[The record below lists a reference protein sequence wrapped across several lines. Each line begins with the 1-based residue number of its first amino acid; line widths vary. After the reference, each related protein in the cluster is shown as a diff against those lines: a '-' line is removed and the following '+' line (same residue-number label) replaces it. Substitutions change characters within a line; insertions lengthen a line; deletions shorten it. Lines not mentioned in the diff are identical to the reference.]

1 MRTLFSALFIVSI
14 LASSF
19 TFGQTTTY
27 DFLRLDMSA
36 RAAGLGGSFVTNNDD
51 VDVIFFNPAG
61 LGFLSNDQVS
71 FSFIKHLMDI
81 NLFGLTYTTEFKD
94 IGRFSAG
101 VQYINYGSFD
111 EADVNGNITGE
122 FNAGELAFL
131 LSYAN
136 KFMDNFYYGA
146 NAKYIYSNIANHSSS
161 GLGLD
166 LGLNYEFPKIMLNLG
181 ASVLNIGTQLTSYTD
196 VQEDLP
202 LDVMLGVSK
211 RLEKLPVRLSL
222 DFHDLNQEREEFYQ
236 HFKGFSIGAEFYLSE
251 VFTLRFGYDNER
263 REDFKLG
270 SSAGIAGFN
279 GGLGV
284 TISNYQFSYAYS
296 SLGSVGALN
305 SITLSTSFN

>member
-1 MRTLFSALFIVSI
+1 MRTFLSTLMITVLVTSFS
-14 LASSF
+14 
-19 TFGQTTTY
+19 FGQNTTY

-36 RAAGLGGSFVTNNDD
+36 RAAALGGSYVTNNDD

-61 LGFLSNDQVS
+61 LGFLDKDLIS
-71 FSFIKHLMDI
+71 FSFVKHLMDI
-81 NLFGLTYTTEFKD
+81 NLFSLTYSTSFEN
-94 IGRFSAG
+94 IGRFSTG
-101 VQYINYGSFD
+101 IQYINYGSFD

-131 LSYAN
+131 LSYTN
-136 KFMDNFYYGA
+136 KFMENFYYGA
-146 NAKYIYSNIANHSSS
+146 NAKFIYSSIADQSSS
-161 GLGLD
+161 ALGLD
-166 LGLNYEFPKIMLNLG
+166 LGVNYEFPNIMLNLG
-181 ASVLNIGTQLTSYTD
+181 ASILNMGTQLSSYTD
-196 VQEDLP
+196 LKEDLP
-202 LDVMLGVSK
+202 LDVLIGVSK

-222 DFHDLNQEREEFYQ
+222 DFHNLNQERDEFYQ

-284 TISNYQFSYAYS
+284 NISEYKFSYAYS
-296 SLGSVGALN
+296 SLGTVGALQ
-305 SITLSTSFN
+305 SLTLSTSL

>member
-1 MRTLFSALFIVSI
+1 MRTFLSALIITVLVTLFS
-14 LASSF
+14 
-19 TFGQTTTY
+19 FGQTTTY

-36 RAAGLGGSFVTNNDD
+36 RAAALGGSYVTNNDD
-51 VDVIFFNPAG
+51 VDVLFFNPAG
-61 LGFLSNDQVS
+61 LGFLENDPVS
-71 FSFIKHLMDI
+71 FTFVKHLMDI
-81 NLFGLTYTTEFKD
+81 NLFSLTYSTSFEN
-94 IGRFSAG
+94 IGRFGAG

-131 LSYAN
+131 LSYTN

-146 NAKYIYSNIANHSSS
+146 NAKFIYSSIADQSSS
-161 GLGLD
+161 AIGLD
-166 LGLNYEFPKIMLNLG
+166 LGVNYEIPNIMLNLG
-181 ASVLNIGTQLTSYTD
+181 ASVLNMGTQLSSYTD
-196 VQEDLP
+196 LKEDLP
-202 LDVMLGVSK
+202 LDVLIGVSK

-222 DFHDLNQEREEFYQ
+222 DFHNLNQEREEFYQ

-284 TISNYQFSYAYS
+284 KISEYKFSYAYS
-296 SLGSVGALN
+296 SLGTVGALQ
-305 SITLSTSFN
+305 SLTLSTSL

>member
-1 MRTLFSALFIVSI
+1 
-14 LASSF
+14 
-19 TFGQTTTY
+19 
-27 DFLRLDMSA
+27 MSA
-36 RAAGLGGSFVTNNDD
+36 RAAALGGSYVTNNDD

-61 LGFLSNDQVS
+61 LGFLEKDPIS
-71 FSFIKHLMDI
+71 FSFVKHLMDI
-81 NLFGLTYTTEFKD
+81 NLFSLTYSTSFEN
-94 IGRFSAG
+94 IGRFGAG

-131 LSYAN
+131 LSYTN

-146 NAKYIYSNIANHSSS
+146 NAKFIYSSIADQSSS
-161 GLGLD
+161 AIGLD
-166 LGLNYEFPKIMLNLG
+166 LGVNYEIPNIMLNLG
-181 ASVLNIGTQLTSYTD
+181 ASILNMGTQLSSYTD
-196 VQEDLP
+196 LKEDLP
-202 LDVMLGVSK
+202 LDVLIGVSK

-222 DFHDLNQEREEFYQ
+222 DFHNLNQERDEFYQ

-284 TISNYQFSYAYS
+284 SISEYKFSYAYS
-296 SLGSVGALN
+296 SLGTVGALQ
-305 SITLSTSFN
+305 SLTLSTSL

>member
-1 MRTLFSALFIVSI
+1 MKNFLSTLFIFAI
-14 LASSF
+14 LISS
-19 TFGQTTTY
+19 TNFGQTTTY

-36 RAAGLGGSFVTNNDD
+36 RASALGGSFVTNNDD

-61 LGFLSNDQVS
+61 LGFLEKNPVS
-71 FSFIKHLMDI
+71 FSFVKHLMDI
-81 NLFGLTYTTEFKD
+81 NLFSLTYSTEFEN
-94 IGRFSAG
+94 IGRFGTA

-131 LSYAN
+131 LNYTN
-136 KFMDNFYYGA
+136 KFMADFYYGA
-146 NAKYIYSNIANHSSS
+146 NAKFIYSNIADKSSTAI
-161 GLGLD
+161 GLD
-166 LGLNYEFPKIMLNLG
+166 LGVNYEIPNIMLNLG
-181 ASVLNIGTQLTSYTD
+181 ASVLNIGTQLSSYTD
-196 VQEDLP
+196 LKEDLP
-202 LDVMLGVSK
+202 LDVLIGASK

-222 DFHDLNQEREEFYQ
+222 DFHNLNQEREEFYQ

-284 TISNYQFSYAYS
+284 TISEYKFSYAYS
-296 SLGSVGALN
+296 SLGSVGALQ
-305 SITLSTSFN
+305 SITLATAF

>member
-1 MRTLFSALFIVSI
+1 MRTFLSTLMITVLVTSFS
-14 LASSF
+14 
-19 TFGQTTTY
+19 FGQTTTY

-36 RAAGLGGSFVTNNDD
+36 RAAALGGSYVTNNDD

-61 LGFLSNDQVS
+61 LGFLEKDPIS
-71 FSFIKHLMDI
+71 FSFVKHLMDI
-81 NLFGLTYTTEFKD
+81 NLFSLTYSTSFEN
-94 IGRFSAG
+94 IGRFGAG

-131 LSYAN
+131 LSYTN

-146 NAKYIYSNIANHSSS
+146 NAKFIYSSIADQSSS
-161 GLGLD
+161 AIGLD
-166 LGLNYEFPKIMLNLG
+166 LGVNYEIPNIMLNLG
-181 ASVLNIGTQLTSYTD
+181 ASVLNMGTQLSSYTD
-196 VQEDLP
+196 LKEDLP
-202 LDVMLGVSK
+202 LDVLIGVSK

-222 DFHDLNQEREEFYQ
+222 DFHNLNQERDEFYQ

-284 TISNYQFSYAYS
+284 SISEYKFSYAYS
-296 SLGSVGALN
+296 SLGTVGALQ
-305 SITLSTSFN
+305 SLTLSTSL

>member
-1 MRTLFSALFIVSI
+1 MRTFFSSI
-14 LASSF
+14 IITVILTSYS
-19 TFGQTTTY
+19 FGQTTTY

-36 RAAGLGGSFVTNNDD
+36 RAAALGGSFVTNNDD

-61 LGFLSNDQVS
+61 LGFLEKDPIS
-71 FSFIKHLMDI
+71 FSFVKHLMDI
-81 NLFGLTYTTEFKD
+81 NLFSLSYSTSFEN
-94 IGRFSAG
+94 IGRFGAA

-111 EADVNGNITGE
+111 EADVSGNITGE

-131 LSYAN
+131 LSYTN

-146 NAKYIYSNIANHSSS
+146 NAKFIYSSIADQSSS
-161 GLGLD
+161 AIGLD
-166 LGLNYEFPKIMLNLG
+166 LGVNYEFPNIMLNLG
-181 ASVLNIGTQLTSYTD
+181 ASVLNMGTQLSSYTD
-196 VQEDLP
+196 LKEDLP

-222 DFHDLNQEREEFYQ
+222 DFHNLNQERDEFYQ

-284 TISNYQFSYAYS
+284 NISEYKFSYAYS
-296 SLGSVGALN
+296 SLGTVGALQ
-305 SITLSTSFN
+305 SLTLSTSL

>member
-1 MRTLFSALFIVSI
+1 MRTLLSSLFIVFI
-14 LASSF
+14 LATSI

-61 LGFLSNDQVS
+61 LGFLEKDPVS
-71 FSFIKHLMDI
+71 FSFVKHLMDI
-81 NLFGLTYTTEFKD
+81 NLFSVTYSTEFEN
-94 IGRFSAG
+94 IGRFGAG
-101 VQYINYGSFD
+101 VKYINYGTFD
-111 EADVNGNITGE
+111 EADANGNITGE
-122 FNAGELAFL
+122 FGAGELAFL
-131 LSYAN
+131 LSYTN
-136 KFMDNFYYGA
+136 KFMANFYYGA
-146 NAKYIYSNIANHSSS
+146 TGKFIYSSIADQSSS
-161 GLGLD
+161 AIGLD
-166 LGLNYEFPKIMLNLG
+166 LGLNYEFPDIMLNLG
-181 ASVLNIGTQLTSYTD
+181 ASVLNIGTQLSSYTD
-196 VQEDLP
+196 LKEDLP
-202 LDVMLGVSK
+202 LDVLIGVSK

-222 DFHDLNQEREEFYQ
+222 DFHNLNQEREEFYQ

-284 TISNYQFSYAYS
+284 TISNYKFSYAYS
-296 SLGSVGALN
+296 SLGSVGSLQ
-305 SITLSTSFN
+305 SISLSTSF